1 MKNHYTYGYDEDSEI
16 FIEKLMRYIRKQAET
31 LNHLDLSGMGFRPKQ
46 LINISLVLVEAPMLC
61 SIHLND
67 NGLYDM
73 GMFESHDNKRTVEE
87 IFDIFGV

>member
-1 MKNHYTYGYDEDSEI
+1 
-16 FIEKLMRYIRKQAET
+16 
-31 LNHLDLSGMGFRPKQ
+31 
-46 LINISLVLVEAPMLC
+46 MLC

-87 IFDIFGV
+87 IFDIFGVEHPVISEKTEEYPDPKKFTFNQTIKDPQVIKNIVDEYTKNLS